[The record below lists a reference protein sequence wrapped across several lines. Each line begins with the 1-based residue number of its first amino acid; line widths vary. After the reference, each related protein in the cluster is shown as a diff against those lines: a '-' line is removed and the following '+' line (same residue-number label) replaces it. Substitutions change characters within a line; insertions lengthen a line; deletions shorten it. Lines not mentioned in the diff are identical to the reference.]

1 MQVLLCLYAKH
12 RVWEIDM
19 EKDILSLMNAG
30 DRRLSK
36 GQRAIARYITENYDK
51 AAFMTAGKLGRTV
64 GVSESTV
71 VRFATELGFDGYPGM
86 RRAMQEMVRSRLTS
100 VQRIAVAKDMLEGA
114 DVLKAVMT
122 SDVEKL
128 QASLEELDRES
139 FDRAVEAIGNAR
151 HLYIVGMRSSAS
163 LASFM
168 GFYMN
173 LLVEDVRLIHNTTAN
188 EVYEQIMHI
197 GPGDVY
203 MGISYPRYSAS
214 SLKAMEFAKRQGA
227 TVIALTDNDNSP
239 FAELADIRLYAKSD
253 MVSFLDSLVAP
264 MSVINALIVAVAA
277 RKKDSLDDTFEYL
290 EGLWSEYGTFTGVES

>member
-1 MQVLLCLYAKH
+1 M
-12 RVWEIDM
+12 D
-19 EKDILSLMNAG
+19 KDILSLMNG
-30 DRRLSK
+30 SGRRLSK
-36 GQRAIARYITENYDK
+36 GQRMIARYITENYDK
-51 AAFMTAGKLGRTV
+51 
-64 GVSESTV
+64 
-71 VRFATELGFDGYPGM
+71 

-100 VQRIAVAKDMLEGA
+100 VQRIAVAKDMLGGA
-114 DVLKAVMT
+114 DVMKAVMT
-122 SDVEKL
+122 SDIEKL
-128 QASLEELDRES
+128 QSSLEEMDRDS
-139 FDRAVEAIGNAR
+139 FQRAVDAIGRAK

-197 GPGDVY
+197 GPEDVY
-203 MGISYPRYSAS
+203 VGISYPRYSSS

-227 TVIALTDNDNSP
+227 TVIALTDNGNSP
-239 FAELADIRLYAKSD
+239 FAALADIRLYAKSD

-277 RKKDSLDDTFEYL
+277 EKRDTLDERFGYL
-290 EGLWSEYGTFTGVES
+290 ESLWSEYGVFTGVES

>member
-1 MQVLLCLYAKH
+1 
-12 RVWEIDM
+12 M
-19 EKDILSLMNAG
+19 EKDILSLMNDSA
-30 DRRLSK
+30 RRLSK
-36 GQRAIARYITENYDK
+36 GQKRIARFITDNYDK

-100 VQRIAVAKDMLEGA
+100 VQRIAVAKDMLDGE
-114 DVLKAVMT
+114 DVVKSVMT
-122 SDVEKL
+122 SDIEKL
-128 QASLEELDRES
+128 QSSLEEMDKES
-139 FDRAVEAIGNAR
+139 FSRAVDAIVGAK

-163 LASFM
+163 LASFL

-173 LLVEDVRLIHNTTAN
+173 LLVEDVRLVHDTTAN

-197 GPGDVY
+197 GPGDAYV
-203 MGISYPRYSAS
+203 GISYPRYSAS
-214 SLKAMEFAKRQGA
+214 SLKAMQFAKRQGA
-227 TVIALTDNDNSP
+227 QVIALTDNGNSP
-239 FAELADIRLYAKSD
+239 FAGLADIKLYAKSD

-277 RKKDSLDDTFEYL
+277 RKRDSLDETFGYL
-290 EGLWSEYGTFTGVES
+290 EKLWSEYGVFTGVES

>member
-1 MQVLLCLYAKH
+1 
-12 RVWEIDM
+12 M
-19 EKDILSLMNAG
+19 EKDILTLMNAT
-30 DRRLSK
+30 DRRMSK
-36 GQRAIARYITENYDK
+36 GQRLIARYITENYDK

-100 VQRIAVAKDMLEGA
+100 VQRIAVAKDLLDGA

-122 SDVEKL
+122 SDIENL
-128 QASLEELDRES
+128 QASMEKLDRNA
-139 FDRAVEAIGNAR
+139 FDQAVEAIGTAR

-203 MGISYPRYSAS
+203 VGISYPRYSS
-214 SLKAMEFAKRQGA
+214 GSLKAMEFAKRQGA
-227 TVIALTDNDNSP
+227 TVIALTDNENSP
-239 FAELADIRLYAKSD
+239 SARMADIKLYAKSD

-264 MSVINALIVAVAA
+264 MGLINALIVAVANK
-277 RKKDSLDDTFEYL
+277 RRDSLDETFGYL
-290 EGLWSEYGTFTGVES
+290 EKLWSEYGIFAGVES

>member
-1 MQVLLCLYAKH
+1 
-12 RVWEIDM
+12 M

-128 QASLEELDRES
+128 QASLEELDRDS
-139 FDRAVEAIGNAR
+139 FDKAVEAIGSAR

-203 MGISYPRYSAS
+203 VGISYPRYSAG

-227 TVIALTDNDNSP
+227 TVIALTDNDTSP
-239 FAELADIRLYAKSD
+239 FAALADIRLYAKSD

-277 RKKDSLDDTFEYL
+277 RRKDSLDDTFGYL
-290 EGLWSEYGTFTGVES
+290 ENLWSEYGTFTGIES

>member
-1 MQVLLCLYAKH
+1 
-12 RVWEIDM
+12 M
-19 EKDILSLMNAG
+19 EKDILSLLNG
-30 DRRLSK
+30 TDRHMSK
-36 GQRAIARYITENYDK
+36 GQRLIARYITENYDK

-100 VQRIAVAKDMLEGA
+100 VQRIAVAKDMMDGA
-114 DVLKAVMT
+114 DVMKTVMT

-128 QASLEELDRES
+128 QSTLEEIDRDS
-139 FDRAVEAIGNAR
+139 FTAAVDAIAGAK

-173 LLVEDVRLIHNTTAN
+173 LLVQDVRLVHDTTAN

-203 MGISYPRYSAS
+203 MGISYPRYSAG
-214 SLKAMEFAKRQGA
+214 SLKAMQFAKGRGA

-239 FAELADIRLYAKSD
+239 FAPLADIKLYAKSD

-264 MSVINALIVAVAA
+264 MSVINALIVAVAS
-277 RKKDSLDDTFEYL
+277 RKRDSLDETFGYL
-290 EGLWSEYGTFTGVES
+290 ESLWSEYGVFTGSES

>member
-1 MQVLLCLYAKH
+1 
-12 RVWEIDM
+12 M
-19 EKDILSLMNAG
+19 EKDILALMNG
-30 DRRLSK
+30 TDRRLSK
-36 GQRAIARYITENYDK
+36 GQRLIARYITENYDK
-51 AAFMTAGKLGRTV
+51 AAFMTAGKLGKTV

-100 VQRIAVAKDMLEGA
+100 VQRIAVAKDMLDGA

-122 SDVEKL
+122 SDIENL
-128 QASLEELDRES
+128 QASMEKLDRED
-139 FDRAVEAIGNAR
+139 FARAVEAIGGAK

-197 GPGDVY
+197 GPEDVY
-203 MGISYPRYSAS
+203 VGISYPRYSS
-214 SLKAMEFAKRQGA
+214 GSLKAMEFAKRQGA
-227 TVIALTDNDNSP
+227 TVIALTDNENSP
-239 FAELADIRLYAKSD
+239 AARLADIKLYAKSD

-264 MSVINALIVAVAA
+264 MSLINALIVAVANK
-277 RKKDSLDDTFEYL
+277 RRDSLDETFGYL
-290 EGLWSEYGTFTGVES
+290 EKLWSEYGIFAVGS

>member
-1 MQVLLCLYAKH
+1 
-12 RVWEIDM
+12 M
-19 EKDILSLMNAG
+19 ETNILTLMNGG
-30 DRRLSK
+30 DRKLSK
-36 GQRAIARYITENYDK
+36 GQRSIARYISENYDK
-51 AAFMTAGKLGRTV
+51 AAFMTAGKLGKTV

-100 VQRIAVAKDMLEGA
+100 VQRIAVAKDMLEGT

-122 SDVEKL
+122 SDIEKL
-128 QASLEELDRES
+128 QASLEELDRTS
-139 FDRAVEAIGNAR
+139 FDRAVEAIAGAE
-151 HLYIVGMRSSAS
+151 HLYIVGMRSSAA

-173 LLVEDVRLIHNTTAN
+173 LLVEDVRLIHDTTAN

-203 MGISYPRYSAS
+203 VGLSYPRYSAN
-214 SLKAMEFAKRQGA
+214 SLKAMEFAKRRGA
-227 TVIALTDNDNSP
+227 TVIALTDNANAPS
-239 FAELADIRLYAKSD
+239 ARLADIKLFAKSD

-264 MSVINALIVAVAA
+264 MSLINALIVAVANK
-277 RKKDSLDDTFEYL
+277 RRDSLDETFGYL
-290 EGLWSEYGTFTGVES
+290 EKLWSEYGVFAGNES